1 MYVIKKDG
9 TRQPFNFEKI
19 ERMVRGATSGVP
31 NGAELAEDLL
41 DSFQIL
47 LRNNITSS
55 EIQEQL
61 INTARNK
68 IDIDNTDMSLVAG
81 KLLMSS
87 IIADAEKERG
97 FEFGEL
103 IKLYKYNLDKGL
115 YEHKIDLP
123 EYFEILGYLE
133 SHIDRSKNYEYQY
146 ASAASWKL
154 RYLHHAETPV
164 EVFALIAAR
173 LALHTNGVT
182 VSRKKEIAKEYLV
195 VLSDQKIS
203 LATPFLLNLRM
214 LDGNLS
220 SCFIMDIPDSLSGQY
235 DVLKAM
241 ALISKNGGGIGS
253 YIGNVRAKYSRI
265 QTVSGIADS
274 VIPLSALINDT
285 MVYVNQQGKRKGAST
300 VGIPTWH
307 ADVLEYLDLVTEV
320 GDARRKA
327 MDIFLQVVVER
338 AFIEALEHNEKYTI
352 VCPLEVKE
360 VLGIDLNAEPAA
372 YYQNRQLIADA
383 LAEGKLKV
391 GRTIRAREIFKSI
404 MVAALV
410 SGTPYWFF
418 TDTVNK
424 LNPAKDVDTI
434 KCGNLCVTGDTL
446 ILTEDGNKEI
456 RTLAGQTVNCWDGEE
471 FVPTPIFRTDDGNG
485 QKVLTVILSNDEM
498 IRATEYHRWKM
509 QDESIKQTNEL
520 AVGDLLVSYKLPDG
534 SLVEDVKVVDVVDV
548 GLVEATYC
556 GTSPKR
562 ESLIFNNT
570 LTLNCNESYSITN
583 EEYTHTCNLVSLVLP
598 NINIETDELEYVSK
612 IAVDMLD
619 TIVDVSTP
627 PTGTAKKH
635 NDDFRVLG
643 IGEMGLADLM
653 AKYKKSYD
661 KDLEFVSEIFERISL
676 ASLEQSISRA
686 KMYGKFPMYESS
698 EWAKGKLYSRDLE
711 WYKDNSKFF
720 HKWQELFELQLKYGV
735 RNLQLQAIAPNT
747 SSSVLQG
754 VTASIFPA
762 YSKFYMDS
770 SSLGGLPIFPKYI
783 KENFWY
789 YKEYKHYDIPTMNS
803 FVAEVQK
810 WVDSG
815 ISYEWV
821 ITLDDVTIS
830 DIAEYYIDAYR
841 KGVKGIYYIRW
852 MRNDGSVSDKSECAS
867 CAG

>member
-182 VSRKKEIAKEYLV
+182 VSRKKEIAKEYLE

-391 GRTIRAREIFKSI
+391 GRTVRAREIFKSI

-418 TDTVNK
+418 TDTVNA

-434 KCGNLCVTGDTL
+434 KCGNL
-446 ILTEDGNKEI
+446 
-456 RTLAGQTVNCWDGEE
+456 
-471 FVPTPIFRTDDGNG
+471 
-485 QKVLTVILSNDEM
+485 
-498 IRATEYHRWKM
+498 
-509 QDESIKQTNEL
+509 
-520 AVGDLLVSYKLPDG
+520 
-534 SLVEDVKVVDVVDV
+534 
-548 GLVEATYC
+548 
-556 GTSPKR
+556 
-562 ESLIFNNT
+562 
-570 LTLNCNESYSITN
+570 CNESYSITN

-676 ASLEQSISRA
+676 ASLGQSISRA

-821 ITLDDVTIS
+821 IALDDVTIS
-830 DIAEYYIDAYR
+830 DIAEYYIDAYH